1 MFPTYSP
8 QGCGVQPRG
17 LVPNFLLRLKSFCV
31 ASPWAR
37 LTEVL
42 CWLSIRVTPIGKA
55 REISPYVGQT
65 LAWPTVH
72 LKKLLV
78 LCRRRVR
85 KGSWCR
91 DLTLASRLSAQLIWA
106 RCTGACF
113 LPVRSPCAPRMHFW
127 ACLEICDH
135 HLSRSRE
142 TKYTGEK
149 NKIKQIN
156 KKNPTPP
163 PPPPLQNGFC
173 AAKSTCVLG
182 KTSLWGALLSVLA
195 ALFSLLLHIHRTAFS
210 WAAFTHWRLAGH
222 LNGCRA
228 YVHDALTTAPVLRS
242 VAQPC
247 LGNCLHTAAG
257 LDWQAS
263 KDAFSWAEHFKTPW
277 GTVFCLP
284 KLICKSKQHESA
296 TGHCSS
302 PVFFL
307 LLPAAW
313 ILCLEHH
320 SFPIPHLST
329 GRLSSRSHSFSSYE

>member
-135 HLSRSRE
+135 QLSRSRE

-163 PPPPLQNGFC
+163 PPPTPSKRILCSKIYLCPWENKLVRSITISAGSSLQSASAYPQNCLLLSSFHPLKARRASKWLQGLCSWCTHHRSRFTFGCPAMPGELPAYRCWFGLTGIKGCLLLSRALQDPMRN
-173 AAKSTCVLG
+173 CVLPPQINMQ
-182 KTSLWGALLSVLA
+182 K
-195 ALFSLLLHIHRTAFS
+195 
-210 WAAFTHWRLAGH
+210 
-222 LNGCRA
+222 
-228 YVHDALTTAPVLRS
+228 
-242 VAQPC
+242 
-247 LGNCLHTAAG
+247 
-257 LDWQAS
+257 
-263 KDAFSWAEHFKTPW
+263 
-277 GTVFCLP
+277 
-284 KLICKSKQHESA
+284 
-296 TGHCSS
+296 
-302 PVFFL
+302 
-307 LLPAAW
+307 
-313 ILCLEHH
+313 
-320 SFPIPHLST
+320 
-329 GRLSSRSHSFSSYE
+329 